1 MTFRDAKA
9 IAEAVQRPTMKFV
22 AIKTADHPIVHR
34 LIIAGIDKAWT
45 SDGQR
50 PKICVSTTLS
60 GHLRRDR

>member
-50 PKICVSTTLS
+50 PKN
-60 GHLRRDR
+60 LRLDHTAGPLATR